1 MADYKEYVYAVYQE
15 KSFSKAAKK
24 LLVAQPWLSAAVKKT
39 EQEINAPIF
48 DRSTNPIS
56 LTEAGKYY
64 IEHVEQILAI
74 EKEMEQHFK
83 KLHAAQET
91 QLRIGSSMFFCT
103 YVLPTLLEDFRSLYP
118 HVSITF
124 SEGNSQTLTEKL
136 LNGEL
141 DFLLEAEKPENAKLT
156 TIPWAEEEIILAVPT
171 HYSINQNLSEY
182 YYTFEEFL
190 QRSHSNVCK
199 APVPLQIFQNEPFI
213 LLNTDNDIHRRS
225 LQICQNAGFSPKVS
239 LYLTQMMTAYYLVC
253 EGRGIAFL
261 RSTIPEY
268 VMPTRD
274 VVFYQL
280 GDPLAVRKIYLSY
293 PNRKATPVQQY
304 LIDYMNEETSFNF
317 HQMYRPLPADNIKKE
332 TSK

>member
-1 MADYKEYVYAVYQE
+1 MADYKKYVYAVYQE

-48 DRSTNPIS
+48 DRSTNPIT
-56 LTEAGKYY
+56 LTDAGRYY
-64 IEHVEQILAI
+64 IEHVEQIMAI
-74 EKEMEQHFK
+74 EEEMEQHFRQ
-83 KLHAAQET
+83 LHAAQET
-91 QLRIGSSMFFCT
+91 RLHIGSSMFFCT

-118 HVSITF
+118 QVSITF
-124 SEGNSQTLTEKL
+124 SEGSSQTLTEKL
-136 LNGEL
+136 LNEEL
-141 DFLLEAEKPENAKLT
+141 DFLLEAENPDNPKLT
-156 TIPWAEEEIILAVPT
+156 TIPWAEEEIILAVPA
-171 HYSINQNLSEY
+171 HYSINNNLGEY
-182 YYTFEEFL
+182 CYTFEEFL
-190 QRSHSNVCK
+190 QRRRFDVRK

-225 LQICQNAGFSPKVS
+225 LQLCQNAGFSPKVS

-253 EGRGIAFL
+253 EGRGVAFL

-268 VMPTRD
+268 VMSTKD

-280 GDPLAVRKIYLSY
+280 GDPLAVRNIYLSY

-304 LIDYMNEETSFNF
+304 LIDYMNEETAFNF
-317 HQMYRPLPADNIKKE
+317 HQMHRPL
-332 TSK
+332 

>member
-39 EQEINAPIF
+39 EKEINAPIF
-48 DRSTNPIS
+48 DRSTNPIT

-64 IEHVEQILAI
+64 IEHVEKILAI
-74 EKEMEQHFK
+74 EQEMEQYFRQ
-83 KLHAAQET
+83 LHAAQET
-91 QLRIGSSMFFCT
+91 QLHIGSSMFFCT

-118 HVSITF
+118 QVSITL
-124 SEGNSQTLTEKL
+124 SEGNSQTLTAKL
-136 LNGEL
+136 LDGEL
-141 DFLLEAEKPENAKLT
+141 DFLLEAEGPDDSKLV

-171 HYSINQNLSEY
+171 HYPINQKLGEY
-182 YYTFEEFL
+182 RYSFEEFL
-190 QRSHSNVCK
+190 QRGRPDTRK
-199 APVPLQIFQNEPFI
+199 APVPLQLFQNEPFI
-213 LLNTDNDIHRRS
+213 LLNAQNDIHRRS
-225 LQICQNAGFSPKVS
+225 LKICQNAGFSPKVS

-253 EGRGIAFL
+253 EGQGITFL

-280 GDPLAVRKIYLSY
+280 EDPLAVRNIYLSY
-293 PNRKATPVQQY
+293 PSRKATPVQQY
-304 LIDYMNEETSFNF
+304 LIDYMKEETSFNF
-317 HQMYRPLPADNIKKE
+317 HQMHRPLS
-332 TSK
+332 TS